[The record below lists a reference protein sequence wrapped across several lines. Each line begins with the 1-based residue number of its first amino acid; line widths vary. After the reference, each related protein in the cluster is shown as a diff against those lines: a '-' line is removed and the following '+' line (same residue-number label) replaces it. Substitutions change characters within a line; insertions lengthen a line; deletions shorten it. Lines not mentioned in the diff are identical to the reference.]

1 MFDNTRALAESKL
14 IILYLIEKIE
24 IPLSNSEI
32 CQFALEKNLMDYFS
46 VQQYLSE
53 MVESG
58 LLEVTTENNSTR
70 YTITADGEETLNYF
84 IKHISNYAKTVINNY
99 AMENSKRIRA
109 EYAVT
114 ANYFQE
120 MNNEYTV
127 KCGVYDS
134 DGTTALMELSVNV
147 ATKDQARIICRNWK
161 NNVAD
166 LYGKI
171 MLTLAT
177 EPDEDSKHAPKPIT
191 IKKENI

>member
-134 DGTTALMELSVNV
+134 DGTTSLMELSVNV

-177 EPDEDSKHAPKPIT
+177 EPDEDSKHVPKQKT
-191 IKKENI
+191 IKKEKI

>member
-70 YTITADGEETLNYF
+70 YTITADGEETLKYF

-134 DGTTALMELSVNV
+134 DGTTSLMELSVNV

>member
-1 MFDNTRALAESKL
+1 MFDNTKAMAESKL
-14 IILYLIEKIE
+14 NKLYLIEKIE

-134 DGTTALMELSVNV
+134 DGTTSLMELSVNV

>member
-70 YTITADGEETLNYF
+70 YTITADGEET
-84 IKHISNYAKTVINNY
+84 I
-99 AMENSKRIRA
+99 
-109 EYAVT
+109 
-114 ANYFQE
+114 
-120 MNNEYTV
+120 YT
-127 KCGVYDS
+127 
-134 DGTTALMELSVNV
+134 
-147 ATKDQARIICRNWK
+147 
-161 NNVAD
+161 
-166 LYGKI
+166 
-171 MLTLAT
+171 
-177 EPDEDSKHAPKPIT
+177 
-191 IKKENI
+191 

>member
-1 MFDNTRALAESKL
+1 MYDNTRALAENKL

-53 MVESG
+53 LVESG
-58 LLEVTTENNSTR
+58 LLEMATENNTTR
-70 YTITADGEETLNYF
+70 YTITSDGEDTLNYF
-84 IKHISNYAKTVINNY
+84 IKHISNYAKSVINNY
-99 AMENSKRIRA
+99 AKENSKRLRA

-134 DGTTALMELSVNV
+134 DGATSLMEISINV
-147 ATKDQARIICRNWK
+147 ATKDQARTICRNWK

-166 LYGKI
+166 LYGEI

-177 EPDEDSKHAPKPIT
+177 DPDNKSDPKPIT
-191 IKKENI
+191 IRK